1 MDSVLLS
8 LDDEQEEEKYVAQW
22 ENDPRKTATMWPPS
36 QKTTQVER
44 ETGLEPATICLE
56 GRCATIALLPHRGR
70 GDRIRTYDP
79 RVPNAVRYQLRYT
92 PTMCAVYPPPPRFVK
107 VRSNRFHMELHPR
120 A

>member
-1 MDSVLLS
+1 M
-8 LDDEQEEEKYVAQW
+8 
-22 ENDPRKTATMWPPS
+22 
-36 QKTTQVER
+36 ER

-92 PTMCAVYPPPPRFVK
+92 PTVAAVYPMTPPFVK
-107 VRSNRFHMELHPR
+107 ECIRKCLPSRKHNINDVLKQYG
-120 A
+120 

>member
-1 MDSVLLS
+1 MQVGGQKWRRSGKTDAKKGRS
-8 LDDEQEEEKYVAQW
+8 EKLRPFYDV
-22 ENDPRKTATMWPPS
+22 
-36 QKTTQVER
+36 VER

-92 PTMCAVYPPPPRFVK
+92 PTVAAVYPPPHCFVK
-107 VRSNRFHMELHPR
+107 VRPPHPPQALPPSR
-120 A
+120 GTART